1 MTELPGPSSFAP
13 RFFWI
18 LSQAWGFI
26 GFHPSPRL
34 DLAIF
39 VFYICSI
46 DIWFF
51 FSMTQIPTPPASR
64 PGSEAPEVTVK
75 AEPLEDSVQSLDT
88 LLEKYLHLLDR
99 QQKLHSSLA
108 EQLSSGFFALAQA
121 NFSSPPGRRYGADY
135 YDERMKATR
144 KISIQSEQSTE
155 KSTDDPQEKHGT
167 TALPGSE
174 YTFSVKTTPSHP
186 TEEAGGNDETKASS
200 PVLGGHLEA
209 SEETSLAETASS
221 KPSDTTETQPIPVEK
236 PKSVSK
242 KFRSADPIHWY
253 GILVPQSLRRAQDSF
268 ANAID
273 NQVPGL
279 ASTTVEMR
287 ALEQQI
293 DRLRARLEIESSD
306 VTTL

>member
-1 MTELPGPSSFAP
+1 
-13 RFFWI
+13 
-18 LSQAWGFI
+18 
-26 GFHPSPRL
+26 
-34 DLAIF
+34 
-39 VFYICSI
+39 
-46 DIWFF
+46 
-51 FSMTQIPTPPASR
+51 MTQIPTPPASR
-64 PGSEAPEVTVK
+64 PGSEAPEVK
-75 AEPLEDSVQSLDT
+75 AKPEALEDSVQCLDT

-121 NFSSPPGRRYGADY
+121 NFSSPPGRRYGPDY

-144 KISIQSEQSTE
+144 KISIQSEQNTD
-155 KSTDDPQEKHGT
+155 KSTNPQEKEDV
-167 TALPGSE
+167 TALPGPE
-174 YTFSVKTTPSHP
+174 YTFSVEHTPSRP
-186 TEEAGGNDETKASS
+186 SEEADGNNETKATS

-209 SEETSLAETASS
+209 SEETSPASS
-221 KPSDTTETQPIPVEK
+221 EPSDTAGTETTPVGK

-273 NQVPGL
+273 NQVPDL

-293 DRLRARLEIESSD
+293 NQLRGRLEIESSGT
-306 VTTL
+306 TTL

>member
-1 MTELPGPSSFAP
+1 MS
-13 RFFWI
+13 
-18 LSQAWGFI
+18 
-26 GFHPSPRL
+26 
-34 DLAIF
+34 
-39 VFYICSI
+39 
-46 DIWFF
+46 
-51 FSMTQIPTPPASR
+51 QIPTPPASR
-64 PGSEAPEVTVK
+64 PGSEAPEVKVK
-75 AEPLEDSVQSLDT
+75 PVALEDSVQCLDT

-121 NFSSPPGRRYGADY
+121 NFSSPGRRYGPDY

-144 KISIQSEQSTE
+144 KISIQSERNTDQSTN
-155 KSTDDPQEKHGT
+155 DPQDEEGI
-167 TALPGSE
+167 TALPDSE
-174 YTFSVKTTPSHP
+174 YTFSVKTTASHP
-186 TEEAGGNDETKASS
+186 PEDDDGKNETKASS

-209 SEETSLAETASS
+209 EETRPAESDHAETE
-221 KPSDTTETQPIPVEK
+221 TTPVEK
-236 PKSVSK
+236 PKPVSK

-273 NQVPGL
+273 NQVPDL

-293 DRLRARLEIESSD
+293 SQLRARLDIESSD
-306 VTTL
+306 ATVL